1 MSWGATIGTGVAGA
15 VVGGA
20 GMFSLALLWV
30 RWFRVSSFEGKSGYF
45 VVFLA
50 LAGAVAGL
58 VIAMVAARVGHAY
71 LGPKVS
77 AWTSQ
82 VGVGVGAVVG
92 ALLLALVISFFQA
105 DLTPDLGGRGVV
117 VAWEVRLPK
126 QVADAAG
133 TGDNAS
139 DPRLWTDEELRLQ
152 LVAVQGRRSTGS
164 EYGTLDRAAFRQEDG
179 QWILPASVALFTSKG
194 ALCVNLKIRGR
205 DDGFW
210 PPIHAAEAYELA
222 TDPAAQ
228 SWSAWSRTNGGRDA
242 KTDADAVMYRFKL
255 LRTKQADP
263 QTPR

>member
-15 VVGGA
+15 VVGGV

-71 LGPKVS
+71 LGPNVS

-82 VGVGVGAVVG
+82 VAVGVGAVIV

-117 VAWEVRLPK
+117 IAWEVRLPTRL
-126 QVADAAG
+126 AG
-133 TGDNAS
+133 SAETGETALH
-139 DPRLWTDEELRLQ
+139 PRRWMDE
-152 LVAVQGRRSTGS
+152 
-164 EYGTLDRAAFRQEDG
+164 
-179 QWILPASVALFTSKG
+179 
-194 ALCVNLKIRGR
+194 
-205 DDGFW
+205 
-210 PPIHAAEAYELA
+210 
-222 TDPAAQ
+222 
-228 SWSAWSRTNGGRDA
+228 
-242 KTDADAVMYRFKL
+242 
-255 LRTKQADP
+255 
-263 QTPR
+263 